1 MAYRLSMGK
10 ILAFLRLM
18 RFGNCLM
25 AAVAV
30 LVGVRLAGFPVI
42 TVPSFLAALGTLLV
56 CAAGNIHND
65 VVDLAADRISHAHRE
80 LVKGTISPRTALY
93 GAFALNAAA
102 MVLAASVNRN
112 LLILAFT
119 AAVLLVLYNLRIKRI
134 PLLGNLIVAS
144 LGGLVLWTGGL
155 VNSELTPAAVN
166 RLLAGAGLAF
176 CLHLIREIIKDICD
190 MAGDEE
196 AGVRTL
202 PHYLGISVTLGF
214 TLVLGLLLVGGT
226 VAPIILGWFKW
237 PFAII
242 TLVLIDLPILGMLNM
257 LWLRPNPDR
266 LRLMAAALK
275 VAMGLGLLALVLG
288 V

>member
-1 MAYRLSMGK
+1 MAYRLPMGI

-25 AAVAV
+25 AAIAV

-42 TVPSFLAALGTLLV
+42 TIPSILAALGTLLV

-80 LVKGTISPRTALY
+80 LVKGTIRPGTALY
-93 GAFALNAAA
+93 AAFALNAVAI
-102 MVLAASVNRN
+102 VLAASVNRS
-112 LLILAFT
+112 LLVLAFT
-119 AAVLLVLYNLRIKRI
+119 AAVLLVFYNLRIKRI
-134 PLLGNLIVAS
+134 PLLGNLIVAG

-155 VNSELTPAAVN
+155 VNPELTPAALN
-166 RLLAGAGLAF
+166 RLWAGSSLAV

-202 PHYLGISVTLGF
+202 PHYLGINATLGF
-214 TLVLGLLLVGGT
+214 TLALGLFMVGGT
-226 VAPIILGWFKW
+226 VAPIVLGWFTW
-237 PFAII
+237 PFAVI
-242 TLVLIDLPILGMLNM
+242 TLVFIDLPILGMLNM
-257 LWLRPNPDR
+257 LWLRPSPDR